1 MEGQRPDRAAVGKRL
16 MDGEVEAVVSAL
28 ELGAVERASAPRD
41 REPPARVALPGL
53 VLGALLVE
61 QRLDAGVRGGL
72 ERLLPARGGA
82 AAAPDLLSLLVRARF
97 LEQRQ
102 RDRKQVGRR
111 GVGLGARP
119 ADDRLL
125 HLLREHALEL
135 GSRLLRGD
143 DDDPRRAQLPD
154 RLVERVGDLA
164 KVVVDE
170 LLDVPL
176 VARLRPAA
184 LVA

>member
-82 AAAPDLLSLLVRARF
+82 AAAPGLLSPALDYLALLVRARF

-111 GVGLGARP
+111 GVA
-119 ADDRLL
+119 
-125 HLLREHALEL
+125 
-135 GSRLLRGD
+135 S
-143 DDDPRRAQLPD
+143 
-154 RLVERVGDLA
+154 
-164 KVVVDE
+164 
-170 LLDVPL
+170 
-176 VARLRPAA
+176 A
-184 LVA
+184 LVQPTIAFLTSFESMPSNSARVSSEATTTTRGVRSCRTRLSSASATSRRWSSTSFSMCRW